1 MEKFDWSKV
10 EFARTPWRSRVI
22 ADALPILIEKGI
34 GLNGKELFTGWK
46 SRSRPRCHVA
56 RRCPSGDTL

>member
-1 MEKFDWSKV
+1 MEKFDWTKV

-22 ADALPILIEKGI
+22 PDALPILIEKGI

-46 SRSRPRCHVA
+46 NRSRPRCRVA